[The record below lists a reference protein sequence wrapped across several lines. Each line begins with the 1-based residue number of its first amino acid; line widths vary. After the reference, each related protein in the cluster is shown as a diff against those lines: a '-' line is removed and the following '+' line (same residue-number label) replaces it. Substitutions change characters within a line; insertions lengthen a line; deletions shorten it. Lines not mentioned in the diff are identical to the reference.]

1 MNNNDKGLELAM
13 EINEGNEVWFPEANP
28 VEKEPEKKE
37 PDKKESEKKEP
48 EKKKKTR
55 VDYDKALEEFFKAK
69 KLYDGAYE
77 RTKKKYLKNRK
88 LTIDQ
93 KKAKIK
99 AIKRKCPFCK
109 GVGGMSFTNTEGF
122 YKGRCMAAQ
131 PCNFNIE
138 IKRSHYMLMPEI
150 LEVLNSDK
158 DIKMANIIALK
169 LSLLFGLKDKEIVT
183 QEFEAQKAEY
193 KETVDS
199 FNTIKTMLNQLN
211 ETKLED
217 EGVEK
222 TIPTSVYLSQLN
234 TRLKEALNEFKTM
247 IKTYNNP
254 VGDEKS
260 IIILQRALEL
270 YIETIIPIQDNI
282 RRAKYAVSMIDV
294 DESNNTYHLIQKHH
308 TLSQLE
314 INIPG
319 HEGEV
324 INMQLR

>member
-1 MNNNDKGLELAM
+1 MDNNNEESWVAM
-13 EINEGNEVWFPEANP
+13 NDFEDINETGTNPNEINEVEEKNPE
-28 VEKEPEKKE
+28 EKTPEEKK
-37 PDKKESEKKEP
+37 PNNKKP
-48 EKKKKTR
+48 R
-55 VDYDKALEEFFKAK
+55 MDYDKAVEEFFKAK
-69 KLYDGAYE
+69 KLYDDTYE

-88 LTIDQ
+88 LTLEQ

-99 AIKRKCPFCK
+99 AIKRKCVFCK

-122 YKGRCMAAQ
+122 YRGQCMAAES
-131 PCNFNIE
+131 CNFNID
-138 IKRSHYMLMPEI
+138 IKRGHYMLMPEI
-150 LEVLNSDK
+150 LETLNSDK
-158 DIKMANIIALK
+158 DNKMANIIALK

-183 QEFEAQKAEY
+183 QEFEAQKVEY

-199 FNTIKTMLNQLN
+199 FNTVKTMLNQLN

-222 TIPTSVYLSQLN
+222 IIPTPVYISQLN
-234 TRLKEALNEFKTM
+234 TRLKEALNEFKLT
-247 IKTYNNP
+247 IDEYNNP
-254 VGDEKS
+254 IGDEKS
-260 IIILQRALEL
+260 IIILQRAMEL

-282 RRAKYAVSMIDV
+282 RRAKYAVSMVDV
-294 DESNNTYHLIQKHH
+294 DDSDNTYNLIQKHH

-324 INMQLR
+324 INIQLR

>member
-1 MNNNDKGLELAM
+1 MNSNNEEPWITMNDFV
-13 EINEGNEVWFPEANP
+13 EINNTGNN
-28 VEKEPEKKE
+28 VEEKKEPEKKE
-37 PDKKESEKKEP
+37 PT
-48 EKKKKTR
+48 KKKSSMN
-55 VDYDKALEEFFKAK
+55 YDKGVEEFFKAK
-69 KLYDGAYE
+69 KLYDYAYD

-88 LTIDQ
+88 LTLDQ

-99 AIKRKCPFCK
+99 AIKRKCVFCK

-122 YKGRCMAAQ
+122 YRGRCMAAE
-131 PCNFNIE
+131 PCNFNID
-138 IKRSHYMLMPEI
+138 IKRGHYMLMPEI
-150 LEVLNSDK
+150 LETLNDDK
-158 DIKMANIIALK
+158 DNKMANIIALK

-199 FNTIKTMLNQLN
+199 FNTVKTMLNQLN
-211 ETKLED
+211 ETKIED

-222 TIPTSVYLSQLN
+222 TIPTPVYISQLN
-234 TRLKEALNEFKTM
+234 TRLKEALNEFKVM
-247 IKTYNNP
+247 INEYNNP
-254 VGDEKS
+254 IGDEKS
-260 IIILQRALEL
+260 IIILQRAMEL

-282 RRAKYAVSMIDV
+282 RRAKYAVSMV
-294 DESNNTYHLIQKHH
+294 DMDDSDNTYNLIQKHH

-324 INMQLR
+324 IKMQLR